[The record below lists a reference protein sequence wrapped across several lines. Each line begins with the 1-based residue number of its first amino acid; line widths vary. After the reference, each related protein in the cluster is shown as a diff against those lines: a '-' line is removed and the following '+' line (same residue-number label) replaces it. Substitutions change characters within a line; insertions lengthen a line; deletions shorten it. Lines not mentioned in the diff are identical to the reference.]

1 MSSAITR
8 AAVPLEHRTGNRQLP
23 IATAEDKSRERRIE
37 LEHNTIQCPSPDLA
51 VATQVTAVHP
61 SGTATSGPGA
71 GSVAATG
78 TDSTTTADQKRGQR

>member
-37 LEHNTIQCPSPDLA
+37 LEHNTIQCPSPIWRLP
-51 VATQVTAVHP
+51 H
-61 SGTATSGPGA
+61 
-71 GSVAATG
+71 
-78 TDSTTTADQKRGQR
+78 R